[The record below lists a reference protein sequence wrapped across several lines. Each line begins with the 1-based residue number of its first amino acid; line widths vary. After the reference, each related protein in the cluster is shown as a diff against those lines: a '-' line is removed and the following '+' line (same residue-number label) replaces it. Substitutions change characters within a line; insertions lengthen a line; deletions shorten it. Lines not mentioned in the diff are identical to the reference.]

1 MLERVRVRVPVS
13 PSALPAA
20 IRVVVH
26 QLALVAGYPRRRW
39 LAPAR
44 ARGAEPRTPAHIHYL

>member
-13 PSALPAA
+13 PSALPVA
-20 IRVVVH
+20 ICVIVH

-39 LAPAR
+39 LAS
-44 ARGAEPRTPAHIHYL
+44 ARGRGAAPRAPAHIHYL